1 MSSPA
6 ANKRKINSPNTLRRQ
21 MLSPAPKTQKLEDG
35 VASIN
40 SILKEMRD
48 MEKRLQLHAENLFN
62 KLSSELNAVQGK
74 LVQKVTEI
82 ERELEVI
89 NERSNDIE
97 DRIASIESDFSN
109 IDSLGKDIAV
119 LKAEISHLKSSQR
132 DCTVVDTSSDAVI
145 FGVPASD
152 SENLKS
158 IFNQVCRSID
168 FLSPQIRD
176 IFRVRPKN
184 SHSKGNVIIVKF
196 YTPFDRNRTLK
207 AFSDYRRHNKG
218 VVSLRSAGFDIDSTF
233 RIFESLD
240 IFNRKILQLAL
251 RQKRERKFWSVFS
264 TRGKVCVRVQRHSEV
279 IVVPDE
285 AFLMTLVET

>member
-1 MSSPA
+1 MPSPT
-6 ANKRKINSPNTLRRQ
+6 NKRKLYSPNKLHKHV
-21 MLSPAPKTQKLEDG
+21 LSPAPKTQKLEDG
-35 VASIN
+35 VVTLS
-40 SILKEMRD
+40 SILKEMKD

-62 KLSSELNAVQGK
+62 KLSSELDAVQEK
-74 LVQKVTEI
+74 LGQKVTEI
-82 ERELEVI
+82 EREIKII

-97 DRIASIESDFSN
+97 DRIASIESDFTN
-109 IDSLGKDIAV
+109 VDSLGKEIKV
-119 LKAEISHLKSSQR
+119 LRGELAELKSKQR

-145 FGVPASD
+145 FGVPVSD

-184 SHSKGNVIIVKF
+184 SHLKSNVVIVKF

-207 AFSDYRRHNKG
+207 VFSDYRRRNKC
-218 VVSLRSAGFDIDSTF
+218 VVSMRSAGFDIDSTF
-233 RIFESLD
+233 CIFESLD
-240 IFNRKILQLAL
+240 IFNRKILQLAVK
-251 RQKRERKFWSVFS
+251 QKRERKFWSVFS
-264 TRGKVCVRVQRHSEV
+264 TRGKVYVRVQKNSEA

-285 AFLMTLVET
+285 ESLMKLIET